1 MSNPFTPK
9 PETKKRKASTV
20 PKTFAQVL
28 TKALTPKKPADVK
41 VPNAPKENWVGRVKE
56 RVTATKQKPSPTP
69 GEMFLAGTKTPLPP
83 KAEPLAKPRYTFPTP
98 AELEIER
105 AKDMERAGYSR
116 PGLRDPQQTYTA
128 KRRRQVDT
136 EEHGMSK
143 LDALLPGLDPASRFR
158 AKQFMVAEL
167 GGAELGELRHIDGR
181 ILNGSGTKYKDA
193 EEVARRFAQLYKSG
207 KGQEIEGA
215 IKSFVDKRQKQEELR
230 GKMAGLQFSIRK
242 SVIDA
247 NPYAATYLSDKDRE
261 ELAQLPIGDKVD
273 LNSAVW
279 SKISENAKDTVNRA
293 LGVPGIRAAEESYKR
308 MANDPNMSPLERGV
322 AGIGAFGSMVAGL
335 GLSQVGDLAGM
346 AADIPGEVIN
356 VAETERDDPRKYGAI
371 ANLLGKAGAVAAS
384 AAGAGQGVKLAMQ
397 PAATL
402 SGKSANVVRGIARV
416 GYELGAG
423 GPVPENLKSAGEK
436 LADAVRAG
444 DLNPEELRSV
454 AEEVSQALPLDKARV
469 KDFAQKIRKG
479 AIEGGSN
486 IDDIDAE
493 AAATIVVA
501 MEAKT
506 KTKALDSVEIRGQK
520 PEPKPFT
527 PTPQKGY
534 DPGEPMDLVGMAKK
548 NEPKPEPRP
557 MYEDPWTGKKEPL
570 EPPKGQA
577 LKRWDEGQDY
587 YHGHRA
593 EIGTL
598 EPHDI
603 RIDWTKNLFGDG
615 LYMTDDPSVASRY
628 AKTGTTRGRIKQ
640 GTKLISTDDPVPQE
654 IQSIY
659 AKHLSALLG
668 FEAELRPVSS
678 NTRFGNWYHDAV
690 DDLSEM
696 ILPEEAKADLTRI
709 ISEAGYDGIHHKA
722 NKRGGW
728 RESNNGATNNVVI
741 LFDPT
746 KSLERS
752 SGKAAE
758 AMPGV
763 STTPMPAATKTPE
776 PVAKPEPAKIEGAFE
791 QIKDTIRRLEAGE
804 IKADE
809 LKTFAAKFR
818 DSGYV
823 TDLTAD
829 LNKLK
834 KDVLL
839 RIAGG
844 YYRNSDTKPEI
855 IKSVVRRLEE
865 ALTPGDSLTYGLGNG
880 SREQAID
887 KLVATWTDDM
897 IAARAEANR
906 AAAAEKAAKDADFQ
920 RAVENPE
927 SLEDYQKAEW
937 ARGVRAVKANPELL
951 KGVKASEERTTI
963 RRIGRETF
971 TPEQLETYDQLAAY
985 ERKGERDQ
993 EAAKRLAVEA
1003 IEQGVTEGMTLVET
1017 KHTKKG
1023 HDLFVVKLPD
1033 RVERKVYDRL
1043 NERAKK
1049 LGGNYS
1055 SYRGQGAE
1063 PGFQFKTRQ
1072 AAEEFMSGEKI
1083 DGAERLA
1090 AKAEVKK
1097 EGRAAALRTVA
1108 ESTRS
1113 KAEEV
1118 LSQTRLTNTAR
1129 RAEMAAGTES
1139 AARAD
1144 IALADTMDRIA
1155 DAIESNKAVMLD
1167 QIRTKVTVQELQSVA
1182 RSAQYQLLRKT
1193 LKHHEL
1199 EEAMLTLKPEHM
1211 AKAEY
1216 PWPTVWERNFREAIG
1231 AVKDRPGLKR
1241 LAASAEKV
1249 YKQYANAEDFAEIRS
1264 HAHAETITELFT
1276 EAAKHVK
1283 YLGDA
1288 GTTRYKRIVALG
1300 WKSEAELRTGLR
1312 EYVTF
1317 AVPPKAADP
1326 VKELERGLIG
1336 VDIPG
1341 FFPTPRSLAEDL
1353 VQKADIKPGMTVL
1366 EPSAGKGDL
1375 VEAVRASEPGAN
1387 VVAGE
1392 YSGSLRPI
1400 LKAKGIDVQFDD
1412 FLAHTPGEAYDRIV
1426 MNPPFEKGQD
1436 IDHVRHAYDL
1446 LKPGGKLVAIMSE
1459 GPFFRADRKATEFR
1473 SWLESVDGVS
1483 EKNPDKAFAGTDAFR
1498 QTGVATRTVEITKT
1512 GTEAPVNAPRETPG
1526 IVVTEAGGRA
1536 LPGYARDGT
1545 KKYSMEWR
1553 VMSLD
1558 DVVQSHDPQSF
1569 GPNPRFPVAEDLQPG
1584 DRTRTESRVN
1594 VQKMAQTLDADL
1606 LLDDTKAL
1614 TDGSPIVDSRGIVE
1628 HGNGR
1633 TMAVKLAQLEHP
1645 DKYEAYVAELRQR
1658 FPEAAEIE
1666 NPVLVRVRTS
1676 ELDPAEQ
1683 KSYSRIGSTPTG
1695 QGMSTTETALADA
1708 QSLDDSFWGN
1718 LEIIGDNFEDTITAA
1733 ANRGKITSFLA
1744 KIPESERAEFLDASG
1759 HLSEAGVTRIRNA
1772 AVFSLLGEDGN
1783 RFAAK
1788 AMESGEMSRRVYN
1801 GLVAALP
1808 SLLKYKTPNLVR
1820 TLNDGLTA
1828 WQEFVTSPFKT
1839 VDDYLAQQT
1848 MAPLTPRAKYVLEKL
1863 GVAAGPR
1870 GSGKQVAAEFNAMA
1884 DLNRSIKESQ
1894 AQDSMFGAD
1903 EVEDLNEFRLFSR
1916 KPVNAMEEAELE
1928 RWIKYVKNWGDDASE
1943 GLRQFNVDED
1953 AIRVITAKAGV
1964 PYKPAPAK
1972 DINTGLFGEP
1982 DVQLDLGL
1990 FHKRYAPTRSAGSSG
2005 TVTSGTYDWLPE
2017 QRRGI
2022 VTFYE
2027 TAQIDTA
2034 VHELMHHFGM
2044 YMEDK
2049 YFSAISKAL
2058 GIEDKPMSEFTPEEY
2073 EDWQEFWARGVEDA
2087 LFEGTVQGAQPE
2099 VQAAFDHAAQKIR
2112 KVYGEAGVPI
2122 PSSARGLNPTSD
2134 MTPVH
2139 EVFAQMLSGELK
2151 PKRTPPVGMPVTP
2164 GAPSSYADGVYRQ
2177 LRQENPVRGDG
2188 DLAPRRVILFD
2199 GETYEL
2205 TTVGEQRA
2213 YDEVTDAGRKN
2224 IRELNKK
2231 WVAARTPD
2239 EKARIMTALSIARED
2254 LHRDQEDFFYNWKR
2268 QQRVS
2273 QGIEEDLDA
2282 RFKAMSEE
2290 PVTTARP
2297 TAPKQPAA
2305 PKKPAAAKP
2314 AKEPTAQPAP
2324 KAAAQPKPEIPE
2336 EPTLPPATVAPD
2348 GKLSTSH
2355 LKTGFSEEPMK
2366 LSMSEKIKAIFFDDA
2381 IRAVTARKALEKSLA
2396 ADMQKGSFKTLMGT
2410 ATDISEAI
2418 NKQARLGHKIEDYV
2432 KRGIRNDD
2440 GQRLSRGVL
2449 QIRDMVEASGIDLE
2463 KWQWYKRAL
2472 RENEIY
2478 DQGRGGVVDRKR
2490 AEVNSKYVT
2499 EFLKSLTDDQTRA
2512 LAEIDDQWRQ
2522 LADAHLQ
2529 LFERYGLKPEGWADE
2544 IRQENL
2550 HYFPLFSAKDS
2561 IEATMQG
2568 LNPQKLASPG
2578 VTVQR
2583 ATGGTVYIDGFA
2595 AMAREIE
2602 RVVRIGEATQ
2612 AYLPFFKTAAAQAKA
2627 EMTKYL
2633 EAVKGNPNDPRLK
2646 RPELIKWVEDITPPS
2661 SEDKAMR
2668 TAAWGGSADLDPLP
2682 EEFIEGVDPILKL
2695 TENGE
2700 QRVYRID
2707 PYLWAAIRGAMPA
2720 EENLAASAFQAVAKV
2735 ARAGTTG
2742 ALNPQFQ
2749 LIFNPIVDFTSAMV
2763 TQGIGPAG
2771 WAKAF
2776 YNTVLRGASLGPKEL
2791 YEEAAHAGVFTNS
2804 KGVMDYVPDEWLFDP
2819 SKKNQV
2825 QAAIEKASQARG
2837 IKMLRNGYEFLQYM
2851 GQTMEET
2858 TKLAAYEARQ
2868 VENARKVARTQG
2880 RRLKDLSQAE
2890 VAAIRAENKGAAAMH
2905 AVSTM
2910 NFARSGQLGKFFARA
2925 GIPYAGIPYQVMLAH
2940 AKAIQRDPVKYMMRA
2955 TALIG
2960 GPAAIEYALY
2970 HDDSEWKE
2978 MPAYLRHG
2986 AVLFR
2991 DGIFEGKPHEG
3002 DWIGIRIPEELGI
3015 IIRGGI
3021 FATMEKESALETGG
3035 MMAKEE
3041 LEKFVPS
3048 MPTAIALLGQE
3059 VFNRNGGGVID
3070 LRFYDLR
3077 AYPLPSGASDKA
3089 RDKNQYKHLV
3099 QQMDT
3104 LFGSQGRMVTQVGG
3118 YLAGK
3123 QEKAPS
3129 LLQRFRPRPGKPKY
3143 EDVTTG
3149 DVRTTADIMKQI
3161 ESKKPRTVADI
3172 IKGIKRQ

>member
-20 PKTFAQVL
+20 PSTIAQVL

-56 RVTATKQKPSPTP
+56 RVTATKQKPGPTP
-69 GEMFLAGTKTPLPP
+69 GEMFLAGTKTPVPP
-83 KAEPLAKPRYTFPTP
+83 KAESPAKPRYTFPTP
-98 AELEIER
+98 AEIEIER

-193 EEVARRFAQLYKSG
+193 EDVARRFAQLYKSG

-215 IKSFVDKRQKQEELR
+215 IKSFVDKRRKQEELR

-279 SKISENAKDTVNRA
+279 SKISENAKNTVNRA

-308 MANDPNMSPLERGV
+308 MANDPTMTPIERGV

-402 SGKSANVVRGIARV
+402 SGKAANVVRGIARV

-469 KDFAQKIRKG
+469 KDFAAKIRKG

-506 KTKALDSVEIRGQK
+506 KTKALDSVEIRGQRSFTESPKKVPAAPTRK
-520 PEPKPFT
+520 PWGERVLYRGENTTGKPRGQSLGEGVYLTEHKPLAESYGAQGAVSEYKIRPDAKILESDSPEYNEIYRLAWDTDESSVDRNRLVAIAKERGYQGVAEVDSKGNAAQIVVFDSALLEKIPAPEATTPAAPKA
-527 PTPQKGY
+527 QKGEAPANFEGRETVTLY
-534 DPGEPMDLVGMAKK
+534 HGSTTPGFSKFDPEKTFRGKMGPTQGQGIYLTASPEEASKFSKPVVGPHGGGVYKVEVTGKFLRLSDEIDAETYLALVGRKGDPGTWDDAVYDAERYLVNNGMEPNAA
-548 NEPKPEPRP
+548 
-557 MYEDPWTGKKEPL
+557 GK
-570 EPPKGQA
+570 A
-577 LKRWDEGQDY
+577 V
-587 YHGHRA
+587 A
-593 EIGTL
+593 EKLRKMGY
-598 EPHDI
+598 
-603 RIDWTKNLFGDG
+603 DG
-615 LYMTDDPSVASRY
+615 LIENTEGTDNYIVWDPSVIKNKLTGKQMGDTPP
-628 AKTGTTRGRIKQ
+628 KTPDLG
-640 GTKLISTDDPVPQE
+640 KLTDDAP
-654 IQSIY
+654 
-659 AKHLSALLG
+659 
-668 FEAELRPVSS
+668 AES
-678 NTRFGNWYHDAV
+678 
-690 DDLSEM
+690 
-696 ILPEEAKADLTRI
+696 
-709 ISEAGYDGIHHKA
+709 
-722 NKRGGW
+722 
-728 RESNNGATNNVVI
+728 
-741 LFDPT
+741 
-746 KSLERS
+746 
-752 SGKAAE
+752 
-758 AMPGV
+758 
-763 STTPMPAATKTPE
+763 KTPD
-776 PVAKPEPAKIEGAFE
+776 PVAKPETGKAPADTSWIVSDAERKLARQTQSTDARKARAAKQSLAHSKKAREVHGFGAGDNVRLVYPWGAAYEGKLSVDASGQWRVGISNATLADAKITALPETSAKPDQIPGAGKMAE
-791 QIKDTIRRLEAGE
+791 SAPETKPQGTAQELIDEVDRRIAAGQEVYFSTQLQVTKLSKPGLLKANENGE
-804 IKADE
+804 IMVA
-809 LKTFAAKFR
+809 R
-818 DSGYV
+818 G
-823 TDLTAD
+823 
-829 LNKLK
+829 K
-834 KDVLL
+834 KW
-839 RIAGG
+839 
-844 YYRNSDTKPEI
+844 DTLAE
-855 IKSVVRRLEE
+855 RQENQL
-865 ALTPGDSLTYGLGNG
+865 
-880 SREQAID
+880 REQVGVPASEEWRAERQART
-887 KLVATWTDDM
+887 KESAERYVK
-897 IAARAEANR
+897 ARAEQVAEQER
-906 AAAAEKAAKDADFQ
+906 EQEAALARSAEKA
-920 RAVENPE
+920 REILESGVNPE
-927 SLEDYQKAEW
+927 TGK
-937 ARGVRAVKANPELL
+937 P
-951 KGVKASEERTTI
+951 
-963 RRIGRETF
+963 
-971 TPEQLETYDQLAAY
+971 
-985 ERKGERDQ
+985 
-993 EAAKRLAVEA
+993 
-1003 IEQGVTEGMTLVET
+1003 
-1017 KHTKKG
+1017 
-1023 HDLFVVKLPD
+1023 
-1033 RVERKVYDRL
+1033 
-1043 NERAKK
+1043 
-1049 LGGNYS
+1049 
-1055 SYRGQGAE
+1055 
-1063 PGFQFKTRQ
+1063 
-1072 AAEEFMSGEKI
+1072 
-1083 DGAERLA
+1083 
-1090 AKAEVKK
+1090 
-1097 EGRAAALRTVA
+1097 
-1108 ESTRS
+1108 
-1113 KAEEV
+1113 
-1118 LSQTRLTNTAR
+1118 LTA
-1129 RAEMAAGTES
+1129 
-1139 AARAD
+1139 
-1144 IALADTMDRIA
+1144 
-1155 DAIESNKAVMLD
+1155 
-1167 QIRTKVTVQELQSVA
+1167 
-1182 RSAQYQLLRKT
+1182 
-1193 LKHHEL
+1193 
-1199 EEAMLTLKPEHM
+1199 
-1211 AKAEY
+1211 
-1216 PWPTVWERNFREAIG
+1216 
-1231 AVKDRPGLKR
+1231 
-1241 LAASAEKV
+1241 
-1249 YKQYANAEDFAEIRS
+1249 
-1264 HAHAETITELFT
+1264 
-1276 EAAKHVK
+1276 
-1283 YLGDA
+1283 
-1288 GTTRYKRIVALG
+1288 
-1300 WKSEAELRTGLR
+1300 
-1312 EYVTF
+1312 
-1317 AVPPKAADP
+1317 
-1326 VKELERGLIG
+1326 
-1336 VDIPG
+1336 
-1341 FFPTPRSLAEDL
+1341 
-1353 VQKADIKPGMTVL
+1353 
-1366 EPSAGKGDL
+1366 
-1375 VEAVRASEPGAN
+1375 
-1387 VVAGE
+1387 
-1392 YSGSLRPI
+1392 SLR
-1400 LKAKGIDVQFDD
+1400 
-1412 FLAHTPGEAYDRIV
+1412 R
-1426 MNPPFEKGQD
+1426 
-1436 IDHVRHAYDL
+1436 DL
-1446 LKPGGKLVAIMSE
+1446 QK
-1459 GPFFRADRKATEFR
+1459 
-1473 SWLESVDGVS
+1473 VS
-1483 EKNPDKAFAGTDAFR
+1483 DLSP
-1498 QTGVATRTVEITKT
+1498 
-1512 GTEAPVNAPRETPG
+1512 APANAPRETPG

-1536 LPGYARDGT
+1536 LPDYARDGT

-1569 GPNPRFPVAEDLQPG
+1569 GPNPRFPVAEDLQPR

-1884 DLNRSIKESQ
+1884 ELNRSIKESQ

-2290 PVTTARP
+2290 PGTPARP

-2305 PKKPAAAKP
+2305 PKGGAPELNAEAGEVPFKDRVYKFNSPSAKAIYDRIVNESQARIRGLQKQLQEASD
-2314 AKEPTAQPAP
+2314 AKSKKRLSAEIQDAYKDRELALWTFFHKGQKDPGISGYKDFVDQMFIPPDSVKGAP
-2324 KAAAQPKPEIPE
+2324 PSKGVAVQPKPEIPE

-2410 ATDISEAI
+2410 AADISEAI

-2633 EAVKGNPNDPRLK
+2633 EAVKGNPNDPHLK
-2646 RPELIKWVEDITPPS
+2646 KPELIKWVEDITPPS
-2661 SEDKAMR
+2661 SEEKGMR

-2700 QRVYRID
+2700 QRVYRVD

-2749 LIFNPIVDFTSAMV
+2749 LIFNPIIDFTSAMV

-2776 YNTVLRGASLGPKEL
+2776 YNTVLRGASFGPKEL
-2791 YEEAAHAGVFTNS
+2791 YDEAALSGVFTNS

-2819 SKKNQV
+2819 TKKNQV
-2825 QAAIEKASQARG
+2825 QKAIEKASQARG
-2837 IKMLRNGYEFLQYM
+2837 IKLLSNGYEFLQYM

-2890 VAAIRAENKGAAAMH
+2890 VAAIRAENKGTAAMH

-3149 DVRTTADIMKQI
+3149 DVRTTADIIKQI